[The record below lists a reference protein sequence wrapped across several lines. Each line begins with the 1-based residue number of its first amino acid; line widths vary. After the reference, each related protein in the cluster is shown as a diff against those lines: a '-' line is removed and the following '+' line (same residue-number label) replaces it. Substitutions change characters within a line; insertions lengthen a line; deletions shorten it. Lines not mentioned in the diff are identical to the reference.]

1 MFLVLRWTL
10 VEVWGIRQI
19 LALRMQKNL
28 KWESHALVL
37 IAIFLSYF
45 KKLASG
51 FAVLTHMC
59 ASYYASVISRIR
71 LCAETYCI
79 GFLNPNSIDAYGLKI
94 QGRGYLMFFAK
105 IPRGGQG
112 FQEKLPGGPPISGFI
127 AFLLTSVLK
136 FAWGGCFIYPTPS
149 PHLTPSV

>member
-94 QGRGYLMFFAK
+94 QGRGYLMLFAK
-105 IPRGGQG
+105 ILGGQG
-112 FQEKLPGGPPISGFI
+112 FQENAVPLIWVLLHFFFKCFEICLRWVLYLPF
-127 AFLLTSVLK
+127 
-136 FAWGGCFIYPTPS
+136 
-149 PHLTPSV
+149 PHLTPLCAPMK